1 MEKKILY
8 HIGLY
13 GFRKLIVYVIKDNG
27 DNTSIVSLNK
37 DGSFPKHVWN
47 CKFPGIP
54 LNFDIMTTYII
65 ESPNGETHKLEVFR
79 TATGFSVYVDG
90 SNICES
96 ITEEDFLQE
105 LENPTF

>member
-13 GFRKLIVYVIKDNG
+13 
-27 DNTSIVSLNK
+27 
-37 DGSFPKHVWN
+37 
-47 CKFPGIP
+47 IP
-54 LNFDIMTTYII
+54 LNFYIMTTYII
-65 ESPNGETHKLEVFR
+65 ESPETHKLEVFR

-96 ITEEDFLQE
+96 ITEEDFLQD
-105 LENPTF
+105 LKNPTF

>member
-1 MEKKILY
+1 MFCLMLLLFGAVVFISGTDPKKLKDFINKNDQSDKFFMEKKILY

-47 CKFPGIP
+47 CN
-54 LNFDIMTTYII
+54 L
-65 ESPNGETHKLEVFR
+65 H
-79 TATGFSVYVDG
+79 
-90 SNICES
+90 NINE
-96 ITEEDFLQE
+96 
-105 LENPTF
+105 

>member
-1 MEKKILY
+1 
-8 HIGLY
+8 
-13 GFRKLIVYVIKDNG
+13 
-27 DNTSIVSLNK
+27 
-37 DGSFPKHVWN
+37 
-47 CKFPGIP
+47 
-54 LNFDIMTTYII
+54 MTTYII

-105 LENPTF
+105 LENPNMVGVIIWLIVVLLICFSVFGGLWLLPIYLLFCLVLGFYFGVKYLTI

>member
-37 DGSFPKHVWN
+37 AVHS
-47 CKFPGIP
+47 
-54 LNFDIMTTYII
+54 LNTFGT
-65 ESPNGETHKLEVFR
+65 V
-79 TATGFSVYVDG
+79 
-90 SNICES
+90 IC
-96 ITEEDFLQE
+96 IT
-105 LENPTF
+105 

>member
-47 CKFPGIP
+47 CNLHNI
-54 LNFDIMTTYII
+54 FDIMTTYII

>member
-1 MEKKILY
+1 MFNAAFIRCRGVYLRHRSQKIKRLHKIKTINQTNFKFMEKKILY

-47 CKFPGIP
+47 CN
-54 LNFDIMTTYII
+54 L
-65 ESPNGETHKLEVFR
+65 H
-79 TATGFSVYVDG
+79 
-90 SNICES
+90 NINE
-96 ITEEDFLQE
+96 
-105 LENPTF
+105 

>member
-27 DNTSIVSLNK
+27 D

-47 CKFPGIP
+47 CN
-54 LNFDIMTTYII
+54 L
-65 ESPNGETHKLEVFR
+65 H
-79 TATGFSVYVDG
+79 
-90 SNICES
+90 NINE
-96 ITEEDFLQE
+96 
-105 LENPTF
+105 

>member
-47 CKFPGIP
+47 CNLHNINEYTNIP
-54 LNFDIMTTYII
+54 PRRAVSRHSF
-65 ESPNGETHKLEVFR
+65 KL
-79 TATGFSVYVDG
+79 
-90 SNICES
+90 
-96 ITEEDFLQE
+96 
-105 LENPTF
+105 

>member
-27 DNTSIVSLNK
+27 DFS
-37 DGSFPKHVWN
+37 
-47 CKFPGIP
+47 GIP
-54 LNFDIMTTYII
+54 LNFYIMTTYII

>member
-1 MEKKILY
+1 
-8 HIGLY
+8 
-13 GFRKLIVYVIKDNG
+13 
-27 DNTSIVSLNK
+27 
-37 DGSFPKHVWN
+37 
-47 CKFPGIP
+47 
-54 LNFDIMTTYII
+54 MTTYII

-79 TATGFSVYVDG
+79 TAVDG

>member
-1 MEKKILY
+1 
-8 HIGLY
+8 
-13 GFRKLIVYVIKDNG
+13 
-27 DNTSIVSLNK
+27 
-37 DGSFPKHVWN
+37 
-47 CKFPGIP
+47 
-54 LNFDIMTTYII
+54 MTTYII

-79 TATGFSVYVDG
+79 TAAGFSVYG

>member
-1 MEKKILY
+1 
-8 HIGLY
+8 
-13 GFRKLIVYVIKDNG
+13 
-27 DNTSIVSLNK
+27 
-37 DGSFPKHVWN
+37 
-47 CKFPGIP
+47 
-54 LNFDIMTTYII
+54 MTTYII

-105 LENPTF
+105 LENPTFQHGGRNYLANSSFINLL

>member
-37 DGSFPKHVWN
+37 DGYS
-47 CKFPGIP
+47 
-54 LNFDIMTTYII
+54 LNTFGT
-65 ESPNGETHKLEVFR
+65 V
-79 TATGFSVYVDG
+79 
-90 SNICES
+90 IC
-96 ITEEDFLQE
+96 IT
-105 LENPTF
+105 

>member
-27 DNTSIVSLNK
+27 DNISIVSLNK
-37 DGSFPKHVWN
+37 V
-47 CKFPGIP
+47 
-54 LNFDIMTTYII
+54 
-65 ESPNGETHKLEVFR
+65 
-79 TATGFSVYVDG
+79 SVYVDG

-96 ITEEDFLQE
+96 ITEDDFLQE

>member
-1 MEKKILY
+1 MLLLFGAVVFISGTDPKKLKDFINKMINQTNFKFMEKKILY

-47 CKFPGIP
+47 CN
-54 LNFDIMTTYII
+54 L
-65 ESPNGETHKLEVFR
+65 H
-79 TATGFSVYVDG
+79 
-90 SNICES
+90 NINE
-96 ITEEDFLQE
+96 
-105 LENPTF
+105 

>member
-13 GFRKLIVYVIKDNG
+13 GFRKLIAYVIKDNG

-47 CKFPGIP
+47 CKYSTAPDGFP
-54 LNFDIMTTYII
+54 
-65 ESPNGETHKLEVFR
+65 
-79 TATGFSVYVDG
+79 A
-90 SNICES
+90 
-96 ITEEDFLQE
+96 FL
-105 LENPTF
+105 